1 MARAL
6 QEEMRDAES
15 KKRSLEEQ
23 LDHMNAELSSLK
35 QQEQKAQG
43 KFPMDQSDFR
53 ILFSKYNHCRNA

>member
-43 KFPMDQSDFR
+43 KNFHVSLNYV
-53 ILFSKYNHCRNA
+53 IIT

>member
-43 KFPMDQSDFR
+43 KKFD
-53 ILFSKYNHCRNA
+53 IYLNYVTIT

>member
-43 KFPMDQSDFR
+43 KNFHVSLNYVIITWF
-53 ILFSKYNHCRNA
+53 LFSS

>member
-1 MARAL
+1 MARTL

-43 KFPMDQSDFR
+43 KNLTHIYFNYV
-53 ILFSKYNHCRNA
+53 IIT

>member
-43 KFPMDQSDFR
+43 KYLHIYSHLR
-53 ILFSKYNHCRNA
+53 NNYVILIF

>member
-43 KFPMDQSDFR
+43 KYLYIYSQLR
-53 ILFSKYNHCRNA
+53 NYYVILIF

>member
-43 KFPMDQSDFR
+43 KNLTHIYFNYVIITWF
-53 ILFSKYNHCRNA
+53 

>member
-43 KFPMDQSDFR
+43 KYFR
-53 ILFSKYNHCRNA
+53 IYSQLRNYYVILIF